1 MTRMRKIAFQ
11 VGLVAMLALLGAVA
25 AQAQEDWPKPNS
37 PYHCRW
43 ERYSKTT
50 GQLIGRGVSLVTFT
64 NVTYPNFY
72 TQKGTLFTVYAD
84 AGTLTK
90 NYEIGFHVTFGG
102 LTYSQPNALNPELQC
117 RLFTFNGGN
126 TVEWDCTGQ
135 ASFHNGV
142 RQWCYQP

>member
-1 MTRMRKIAFQ
+1 MASMKKIAVQ
-11 VGLVAMLALLGAVA
+11 VGLVAMLALLGAA
-25 AQAQEDWPKPNS
+25 TAQAYDFPLANK

-43 ERYSKTT
+43 ERTT
-50 GQLIGRGVSLVTFT
+50 SSGQLIKGVSLVTFT
-64 NVTYPNFY
+64 NVSYPSSF

-90 NYEIGFHVTFGG
+90 NYEVQLHVAFGG
-102 LTYSQPNALNPELQC
+102 LTYYQPNAINPELQC
-117 RLFTFNGGN
+117 KLLTSSGAN
-126 TVEWDCTGQ
+126 TVEWDCTGL